1 MDAVLFDLDG
11 TLIDTHR
18 LYASAYHHAFTRELE
33 KLPTPEEFAAAR
45 PASERI
51 FLLEWFGL
59 ELGDR
64 IHRRMLAHYEANVE
78 ALLDGFFEGVQE
90 MVDAV
95 HAQGLSTAIVTGKS
109 RRAYEITAAH
119 VDLSMFEVVIVEDDV
134 PRAKP
139 DPEGIR
145 RAHAALGGGEA
156 VYVGDT
162 PMDAE
167 AATAAGLHAAAALW
181 CRPPELRPRLLAKLE
196 PHVWR
201 LNHPSE
207 LLARL
212 ELVKDTSP

>member
-11 TLIDTHR
+11 TLVDTHR
-18 LYASAYHHAFTRELE
+18 LYASAYHHAFTSELE

-51 FLLEWFGL
+51 FLIDWFGD

-64 IHRRMLAHYEANVE
+64 IWRRMLAHYEAHIE
-78 ALLDGFFEGVQE
+78 DLLDGFFDGVQE
-90 MVDAV
+90 MVEAV
-95 HAQGLSTAIVTGKS
+95 HARGLATAIVTGKS

-119 VDLSMFEVVIVEDDV
+119 IDLSAFEIVIVEDDV
-134 PRAKP
+134 PLAKP

-181 CRPPELRPRLLAKLE
+181 CRPPEHRPRLIEQLQ

-201 LNHPSE
+201 LNHPRE
-207 LLARL
+207 LLDRL
-212 ELVKDTSP
+212 W